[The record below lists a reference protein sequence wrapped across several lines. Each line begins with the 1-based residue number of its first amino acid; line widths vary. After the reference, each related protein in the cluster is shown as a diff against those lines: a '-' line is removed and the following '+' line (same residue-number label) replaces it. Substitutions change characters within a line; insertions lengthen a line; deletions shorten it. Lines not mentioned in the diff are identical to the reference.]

1 MRLVTAEKKEMVD
14 EAKKIITTIHQM
26 ETSLD
31 DSKHSRG
38 RDEDVEITYP
48 LNRCLLFLR
57 EKHTQI
63 HRLHRERYEQVKSAS
78 ISPTVCKPC

>member
-1 MRLVTAEKKEMVD
+1 MNSEKKQMVD

-26 ETSLD
+26 DMSLD

-38 RDEDVEITYP
+38 RDDDDLQITYP
-48 LNRCLLFLR
+48 LNRCLQYLR

-63 HRLHRERYEQVKSAS
+63 HRLHRERYEQVRSMG
-78 ISPTVCKPC
+78 SPLKVRQPC